1 MNHKWTFRLFLG
13 CTLALS
19 SWACDKGTTPPETKV
34 VVLHETEFPENKEEK
49 KSSQQVVKVAF
60 KGGTKEAES
69 LSVVFD
75 LEKGKKL
82 DGQRVQPVRVD
93 LHNPTL
99 GPEDAPVT
107 WVIFGGWECPFSG
120 RLPPLIRTLHSRY
133 PETLRIVFKHVVP
146 ERAKTGQQA
155 ARRLLMGSSE
165 DFWKQGMN
173 LLEKSP
179 LTAEVLAGET
189 NLPPL
194 DETQERESLIR
205 LEMDR
210 ELAGTYQVRST
221 PQSFI
226 NGYRLTG
233 VKSPEVFKRVIET
246 ELARAKKRGTP

>member
-1 MNHKWTFRLFLG
+1 MNHKWTFLLFIG
-13 CTLALS
+13 CALALS
-19 SWACDKGTTPPETKV
+19 SWACDKSPTQPETKV
-34 VVLHETEFPENKEEK
+34 VVLHGAESPEKNDGEEP
-49 KSSQQVVKVAF
+49 SQHVVEVAF

-75 LEKGKKL
+75 LKKGKKL

-93 LHNPTL
+93 PHNPTL

-120 RLPPLIRTLHSRY
+120 RLPPVIQALHSRY

-146 ERAKTGQQA
+146 ERAKTGEEA
-155 ARRLLMGSSE
+155 ARRLLMGSNKE
-165 DFWKQGMN
+165 FWERGMN

-179 LTAEVLAGET
+179 LTAEVLEGAT
-189 NLPPL
+189 DLPPL
-194 DETQERESLIR
+194 KEAHERESLIR

-210 ELAGTYQVRST
+210 ELAGSYQVRTT

-233 VKSPEVFKRVIET
+233 VKSIEVFKRVIEA
-246 ELARAKKRGTP
+246 ELVRAKERVTP